1 MDSALSLLFASSLT
15 RVARLANERVSKS
28 SVNEV
33 SLVLFIVLVL
43 LGFGIIMVFSST
55 MASATD
61 YVTRHLVFVAAGLG
75 LMALMSI
82 TPLRLLQDNF
92 RWALALAF
100 LLAIITFFYGVE
112 INGAKRWIR
121 VGGATFQISEWA
133 KVFLLIYL
141 CGYLSKYFENPMA
154 HQSLF
159 LIPIFFIASFCCLLV
174 VQPDLGTA
182 VLIMLTCFMLFFL
195 VGVRL
200 RYFLVLFL
208 TFALLL
214 FFLIISKPERVERV
228 TAFSD
233 PWVDQWDSGWQLSQA
248 LIAFGRGE
256 WFGMGLGG
264 SIQKLFYLPEAHN
277 DFILAVIAEETGI
290 LGCSL
295 LLLAFTILISRI
307 FSIGKRCLQNGRDF
321 SGLACYFIG
330 ILFSTQVLIN
340 VGVSTGALPT
350 KGLTLPL
357 ISYGGNSMVVSLFML
372 GIVLRSLRE
381 MEINDSN

>member
-1 MDSALSLLFASSLT
+1 M
-15 RVARLANERVSKS
+15 ANVRVSRS

-55 MASATD
+55 MASETD
-61 YVTRHLVFVAAGLG
+61 YLTRHLVFVAAGLG
-75 LMALMSI
+75 LLGLMSI
-82 TPLRLLQDNF
+82 TPLRLLKDNF
-92 RWALALAF
+92 RWALVLAF
-100 LLAIITFFYGVE
+100 LLAIITFFFGVE

-141 CGYLSKYFENPMA
+141 CGYLSKYYENLMA

-200 RYFLVLFL
+200 RYFLVLFF
-208 TFALLL
+208 TFSLLL

-228 TAFSD
+228 TAFSN

-307 FSIGKRCLQNGRDF
+307 FSIGKRCLQNRRDF

-372 GIVLRSLRE
+372 GIVLRSLKE
-381 MEINDSN
+381 MEIHGGN